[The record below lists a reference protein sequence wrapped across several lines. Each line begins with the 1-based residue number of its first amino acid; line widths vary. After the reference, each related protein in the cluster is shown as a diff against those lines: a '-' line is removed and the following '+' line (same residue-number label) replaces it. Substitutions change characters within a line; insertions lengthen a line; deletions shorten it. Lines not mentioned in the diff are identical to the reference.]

1 MPPVAPSVVHGKM
14 TIGWRCRRGAGR
26 ASCTLANHFAGR
38 RPKPLVKQDIARPMP
53 IRFQPSDRRF
63 GIALTA
69 ALLLHLALL
78 ALRLAPPQ
86 AARTAARV
94 PLRVNMA
101 RAPQAPVR
109 LTPSV
114 PQHAAR
120 PLPGRVAPVPRRH
133 LLALP
138 KSDAAAASAALP
150 VVVPEPEPQRT
161 RSRAEQ
167 EEIDEFLNPQPAPR
181 PRQLSGREL
190 ASRALAMARSLP
202 PADPDPTEMQQQLQQ
217 NANLARVEPFSL
229 EMYFDALYRKL
240 NRMAPM
246 AGRPPGERGRHAAA
260 VRVMLKP
267 DGSVQS
273 FRVLWAADQQAEI
286 AYVSHLFE
294 IAAPFAPF
302 PVDIRNATQSLI
314 LQICIMPG
322 SGSGDALFSP
332 MANGRTCNG

>member
-1 MPPVAPSVVHGKM
+1 MPLH
-14 TIGWRCRRGAGR
+14 
-26 ASCTLANHFAGR
+26 
-38 RPKPLVKQDIARPMP
+38 
-53 IRFQPSDRRF
+53 FQPSDRRF
-63 GIALTA
+63 GIALAT

-86 AARTAARV
+86 AARTPARG

-101 RAPQAPVR
+101 RAAPTPAR
-109 LTPSV
+109 LERSV
-114 PQHAAR
+114 PQPAAR
-120 PLPGRVAPVPRRH
+120 PTPGRAVAVPRRH

-161 RSRAEQ
+161 WSRAEQ

-202 PADPDPTEMQQQLQQ
+202 PADPDPAEMQQQLQQ

-302 PVDIRNATQSLI
+302 PVDIRNATPSLI